1 MPNVYDMGVGATS
14 DGLFTIEVRG
24 LDNLLRTLRQL
35 APDAERDLKREMA
48 DAGRE
53 VLSDARSYAVMGHSP
68 TGAYSGSL
76 SMRNLAK
83 GVRIQSGDPGA
94 GAIEFANEGAVYLR
108 GRFRG
113 RQIGT
118 PAVAKP
124 KALIR
129 AANENEPFV
138 LASVQAALQR
148 ACDRVRGE

>member
-1 MPNVYDMGVGATS
+1 MPGVYDTGVGATS
-14 DGLFTIEVRG
+14 DGMFTITVRG
-24 LDNLLRTLRQL
+24 LDNLLRTLRAL
-35 APDAERDLKREMA
+35 APDAERELKRDIA
-48 DAGRE
+48 DAGRK

-83 GVRIQSGDPGA
+83 GVKIQSDDPGA
-94 GAIEFANEGAVYLR
+94 GAIEFANKGAVYLR

-113 RQIGT
+113 RPIGT

-124 KALIR
+124 KALIKS
-129 AANENEPFV
+129 ANENEPYV
-138 LASVQAALQR
+138 LATVQAALQR